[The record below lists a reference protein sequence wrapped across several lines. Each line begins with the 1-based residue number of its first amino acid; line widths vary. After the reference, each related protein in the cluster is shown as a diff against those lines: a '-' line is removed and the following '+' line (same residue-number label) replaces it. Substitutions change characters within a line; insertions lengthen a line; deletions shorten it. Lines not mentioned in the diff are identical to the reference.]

1 MTKYEVIPELSV
13 LKPIRFL
20 KYSNT
25 KRMIQNFLFEF
36 SMFFTRPKRG
46 IRMRRFWIR
55 GYRYEKIKIIFYDF
69 KKNTEKL
76 PVILYFHGGAF
87 QVEGTP
93 VHIKMIT
100 NMMVGANHNA
110 IYVKYRL
117 APKHPFPTALMDGY
131 HALQWIKEHEDFLNI
146 DASKITIAGDSA
158 GGNLATTISL
168 LSRDLKGPKI
178 YKQMM
183 FYPVID
189 MKQETESQKNYFDT
203 PMWNSALNRVMWQ
216 IYLKNGDHGML
227 PYASP
232 SLADLKDLP
241 KTYIETAEFDPL
253 RDEGVLYAKRLK
265 AEGVEVTEHH
275 TFKTVHGYDAVFFSN
290 FIKEMTEHRINFLKE
305 KRDEEN

>member
-1 MTKYEVIPELSV
+1 MTKYEVISELSL

-25 KRMIQNFLFEF
+25 RRIMQNLLFEF

-55 GYRYEKIKIIFYDF
+55 GYNYEKIKIIFYDF
-69 KKNTEKL
+69 KNNNDKL

-87 QVEGTP
+87 QIEGTP

-100 NMMVGANHNA
+100 NMMVGANHKA

-117 APKHPFPTALMDGY
+117 APKYPFPTALMDGY
-131 HALQWIKEHEDFLNI
+131 HALQWVKEHEDFLNI
-146 DASKITIAGDSA
+146 DSSKITVAGDSA
-158 GGNLATTISL
+158 GGNLATAVAL

-178 YKQMM
+178 SKQMM

-189 MKQETESQKNYFDT
+189 MRQETYSQKHYDDT
-203 PMWNSALNRVMWQ
+203 PMWNSNLNKVMWEL
-216 IYLKNGDHGML
+216 YLKNGDHGML
-227 PYASP
+227 SYASP
-232 SLADLKDLP
+232 SLAKLENLP
-241 KTYIETAEFDPL
+241 KSYIETAEFDPL
-253 RDEGVLYAKRLK
+253 RDEGVIYAKRLK
-265 AEGVEVTEHH
+265 EANVTVTEHH

-290 FIKEMTEHRINFLKE
+290 FMKEINDYRINFLKE
-305 KRDEEN
+305 PYHEEN